1 MLKDQMNDM
10 RYPKNKEVREQ
21 QKKVEDQFFTWLAK
35 DQA

>member
-1 MLKDQMNDM
+1 MNDQ

-35 DQA
+35 D